1 MSRVEAPALPA
12 RQRPRRLRLRPG
24 KILRQIVLAAAG
36 LTALYPIVF
45 MASTAFKDRAQYLE
59 NQYDLPW
66 PLYFGNFSAALRG
79 GTFFLWFKNS
89 VILTTGSVVLCTLC
103 AALAAF
109 AVARMRFRGRDV
121 FFSLNVALMVVPPV
135 VMLIPL
141 FVLFV
146 DLGLVSTYQGTIL
159 IYAGLTIPFSIYLLA
174 NFFRA
179 IPRELIESA
188 LTDGATNLRVLIQII
203 LPLSAPAL
211 VTLVVVNALWVWN
224 ELLIALVFLP
234 EDELKTLMVGITV
247 FRSRYNLDVPI
258 TMAGMLLASIP
269 MILLYVFGQRF
280 FIRGLTAGAVKG

>member
-12 RQRPRRLRLRPG
+12 GRRPRRLRFRLG
-24 KILRQIVLAAAG
+24 KMLRQLVLAIAG

-89 VILTTGSVVLCTLC
+89 VILTTGSVVLCTVC

-159 IYAGLTIPFSIYLLA
+159 IYAGLTIPFSIFLLT

-188 LTDGATNLRVLIQII
+188 LTDGATNLRVLVQII

-269 MILLYVFGQRF
+269 MILLYIFGQRF

>member
-1 MSRVEAPALPA
+1 MSRVEAPALPS

-188 LTDGATNLRVLIQII
+188 LTDGATNLRVLVQII